1 MGLKIRNYPFMKD
14 VTDKELAHFDD
25 GLFTTFLRDWYFAS
39 GDFHQQKTRVD
50 EMSFSKVSSVSLVE
64 VVEGRS
70 VMHFVQEDIITSNTY
85 FEL

>member
-1 MGLKIRNYPFMKD
+1 MDRNYPFMKD

-50 EMSFSKVSSVSLVE
+50 EM
-64 VVEGRS
+64 
-70 VMHFVQEDIITSNTY
+70 
-85 FEL
+85 

>member
-1 MGLKIRNYPFMKD
+1 MSNLYFESIYIDIYGHGMGLKIRNYPFMKD

-50 EMSFSKVSSVSLVE
+50 EM
-64 VVEGRS
+64 
-70 VMHFVQEDIITSNTY
+70 
-85 FEL
+85 

>member
-25 GLFTTFLRDWYFAS
+25 GLFTTFLT
-39 GDFHQQKTRVD
+39 GLVLCQQKTRVD
-50 EMSFSKVSSVSLVE
+50 VKSRQLSLVE
-64 VVEGRS
+64 DVEGRS